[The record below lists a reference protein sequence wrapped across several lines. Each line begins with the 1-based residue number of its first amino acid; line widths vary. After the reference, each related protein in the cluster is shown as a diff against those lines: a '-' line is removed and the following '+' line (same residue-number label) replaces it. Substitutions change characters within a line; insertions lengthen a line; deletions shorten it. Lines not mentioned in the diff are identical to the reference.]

1 MAKEREKM
9 SNLMVENQTEQVSM
23 FLEDAITLI
32 TNYVNYH
39 TLPSLLEETPAGN
52 EQYYKGLLAS
62 IRRLLVFCEEG
73 HDACFVLLN
82 SQPFRKTAAEKIL
95 YKIYHQVIAEFF
107 SPKSD
112 HWYENS
118 RSAYTGKNSIVFQ
131 QTPPTSIE
139 QVMKS
144 LEGKFQLMREE
155 LEYYETDY
163 QTKMLH
169 KY

>member
-1 MAKEREKM
+1 MEREREEM
-9 SNLMVENQTEQVSM
+9 SNLMVENQTEQVSI

-39 TLPSLLEETPAGN
+39 TLPFLLEETPAGN

-62 IRRLLVFCEEG
+62 MRRLLVFCEEG

-107 SPKSD
+107 PRRVIIGMK
-112 HWYENS
+112 
-118 RSAYTGKNSIVFQ
+118 IV
-131 QTPPTSIE
+131 
-139 QVMKS
+139 
-144 LEGKFQLMREE
+144 
-155 LEYYETDY
+155 D
-163 QTKMLH
+163 LH
-169 KY
+169 IQEKILSFFNKHHLHL